1 MGVIKHSSKKKY
13 DKIEFIRNN
22 YNINIPMGSISN
34 LLNRL
39 QRSRLF
45 SDSFWALLGSVI
57 GKGLSLIAGI
67 VVARFLGSELYGE
80 YGVIRNTLTYIAIVS
95 TFGFGYSA
103 TKFITEYLNND
114 KKKIKALKKKIEYFT
129 FAFSGVLS
137 IINYLLADKIAIVI
151 NAPHLGETL
160 KMASVMIIFNAIITT
175 QISILSGF
183 KAFKQTARIN
193 SIIGITTFILS
204 FILTKL
210 FGLNGAL
217 IALLV
222 AYIVQYFLSE
232 QAIQK
237 EMGNIDNRESIENK
251 EFVKMLKFSLPI
263 ALQESLYSVVH
274 WIQIY
279 LMATYANFEEIGL
292 ASAASLWQSVV
303 IFIPAMLKNVMFSHL
318 SSDYSNNLVKRLLL
332 INISSA
338 IIPILCVIIG
348 SEIITDLFYGESYIN
363 LPPVLMISV
372 TSAFFICISEV
383 FCYELIAKNK
393 QWNVFLARLT
403 RDIIALILTVMILPK
418 IDSKQALYMA
428 LLSLSMHIVF
438 LIYTYICHVYLNKGF
453 NNAK

>member
-1 MGVIKHSSKKKY
+1 MG
-13 DKIEFIRNN
+13 N
-22 YNINIPMGSISN
+22 ISN
-34 LLNRL
+34 IVGRL

-45 SDSFWALLGSVI
+45 SDSFWALFGSVI

-137 IINYLLADKIAIVI
+137 IINYILADKIALII
-151 NAPHLGETL
+151 NAPHLGGTL
-160 KMASVMIIFNAIITT
+160 RMASAMIVFNAIITT

-193 SIIGITTFILS
+193 SIIGITTFVLS
-204 FILTKL
+204 FILTKF

-217 IALLV
+217 TALLL
-222 AYIVQYFLSE
+222 AYIIQYILSE
-232 QAIQK
+232 QAILK
-237 EMGNIDNRESIENK
+237 EMGNIDKSVSIENK
-251 EFVKMLKFSLPI
+251 EFIKMLKFSFPI
-263 ALQESLYSVVH
+263 ALQESLYTIVH

-292 ASAASLWQSVV
+292 ISAASLWQSVV

-338 IIPILCVIIG
+338 FIPISCVIIG
-348 SEIITDLFYGESYIN
+348 SEIIADLFYGESYVN
-363 LPPVLMISV
+363 LPPVLMLSV
-372 TSAFFICISEV
+372 ASAFFICISEV

-403 RDIIALILTVMILPK
+403 RDIITLFVTAMILPQ
-418 IDSKQALYMA
+418 IDSKQALCMA
-428 LLSLSMHIVF
+428 LLSLCMHIFF
-438 LIYTYICHVYLNKGF
+438 LIYTYICHAHLNKGF
-453 NNAK
+453 KNAK